1 MTTKASPDDAIALG
15 ATLATADYGVTGAG
29 IKIGIISDSF
39 NVLGGESAD
48 IAAGNLP
55 ASGVTVL
62 AEGPG
67 GSSDEGRAMAQ
78 LIYQIAPGASMD
90 FASGDNSMVD
100 AVDSLVAAGCNII
113 VDDLSYLEQPFFQ
126 EGSSIETAVS
136 AAVNDG
142 VDYFTAAGNY
152 GSDYY
157 QAAFTPIKT
166 TLPHVSGTL
175 VAENFGGGETLQPV
189 SVPNGH
195 NIQLVLE
202 WEQPFASFGTGGGSK
217 DSLAIYVYNSAGAIV
232 ASATTDQVGNDPVQY
247 INTPTNT
254 SRQTQTYDVAI
265 VDTAGTVPG
274 LFKYV
279 IFDDNSPSD
288 VIDDPNAG
296 KGSGTSVGQETNTD
310 VNAVG
315 AVAYYDTPSYGMAVP
330 TLESFSATGS
340 TDILLSATGSTLAT
354 PIQVSVPAFTA
365 TDGAVTSVLNPFYG
379 TSAAVANAAGV
390 GALVLQANKLLSTSD
405 LTALLKDSAIAMV
418 GTGGGAGLIQ
428 ANVAVG
434 FAESGTIAGFASGD
448 TVLYGT
454 HLGNTIM
461 GSTGNDTFVVGAGN
475 NTIEGGVGSNIVD
488 YANQTNAVAVNLAL
502 GTAVNGFGGSDTL
515 SNIQNVIGSDFRD
528 TITFGSGAETLD
540 IQLAADMVGDVLQ
553 DVGKSDTLQLLGA
566 TFNHVSVANGTLL
579 ALEGTFEVAQFNLA
593 AAAAGD
599 QFAVA
604 ANSAG
609 DIITTA
615 CYALGTRIQTP
626 TGEQAIETFCV
637 GDHVLTQRGEAKP
650 VQWIGYRRIDIAR
663 HADPGSVAPV
673 RVLAH
678 AFGAGLPH
686 RDLLLSPDHAIFADE
701 KLFPIKLL
709 INGATIVQEWP
720 ADIVYY
726 HLELARHSVIRAEGL
741 PAETFLDTG
750 NRHGFANAATYAGAA
765 VTAESRDCSCAPL
778 VTGGEALAALRAGL
792 VARAE
797 RVGFRLTDDPGCLL
811 IADGVCCP
819 RQIKRPGEYCFSV
832 PSGAGA
838 LVLRSRPAVPT
849 WTDPAC
855 ADARRLGVV
864 VTALAADGVAVDLE
878 HPALA
883 EGFHPIERD
892 GEAAW
897 RWTDGDAVL
906 NLPGVRS
913 LFVAIHPGRRYV
925 QPVVS
930 DCSFTLCGKP
940 APAGTAAA
948 GWSVSVRTRQTPP
961 ARISLGRKRAL

>member
-1 MTTKASPDDAIALG
+1 MTTKASPDDANALG
-15 ATLATADYGVTGAG
+15 ANLATEDYGVTGAG

-62 AEGPG
+62 EEGPS

-78 LIYQIAPGASMD
+78 LIYQIAPGASLD
-90 FASGDNSMVD
+90 FASGDNGMVD

-126 EGSSIETAVS
+126 EGSPIETAVS

-152 GSDYY
+152 GSNYY
-157 QAAFTPIKT
+157 QAAFTPIKA
-166 TLPHVSGTL
+166 TLPHVHGTV

-189 SVPNGH
+189 SVPSGQ

-202 WEQPFASFGTGGGSK
+202 WDQPFASIGTAGGSD
-217 DSLAIYVYNSAGAIV
+217 DSLAIYVYNAAGNIV
-232 ASATTDQVGNDPVQY
+232 ASSTTDQVGSDPIQY
-247 INTPTNT
+247 IDTPSNATG
-254 SRQTQTYDVAI
+254 QTQTYDIAI
-265 VDTAGTVPG
+265 VDTNGTVPG
-274 LFKYV
+274 LFKYI
-279 IFDDNSPSD
+279 IFDDSSPSD

-310 VNAVG
+310 VNTVG
-315 AVAYYDTPSYGMAVP
+315 AVAYYDTPTYGVVVP

-340 TDILLSATGSTLAT
+340 TDIVLSATGRTLAT
-354 PIQVSVPAFTA
+354 PIQVSVPDFTA
-365 TDGAVTSVLNPFYG
+365 TDGAVTSVLDPFYG
-379 TSAAVANAAGV
+379 TSAAVANAAAV
-390 GALVLQANKLLSTSD
+390 GALVLQANTLLSTED
-405 LTALLKDSAIAMV
+405 LTALLKDSAIAMA

-448 TVLYGT
+448 TILYGT
-454 HLGNTIM
+454 HLGNTII

-475 NTIEGGVGSNIVD
+475 NTIEGGAGINTVD
-488 YANQTNAVAVNLAL
+488 YASQTGAVDVNLASGIAENGSG
-502 GTAVNGFGGSDTL
+502 GTDLL

-528 TITFGSGAETLD
+528 TITFGSGLETFE
-540 IQLAADMVGDVLQ
+540 IQLASDMLDDTLQ
-553 DVGKSDTLQLLGA
+553 GISTSDTLQLLGA
-566 TFNHVSVANGTLL
+566 TFNNVSFTNGTLL
-579 ALEGTFEVAQFNLA
+579 ALEGSFEVAQFDLA
-593 AAAAGD
+593 AAASGD
-599 QFAVA
+599 HFAVA

-626 TGEQAIETFCV
+626 TGERAIETLGI
-637 GDHVLTQRGEAKP
+637 GDHVLTAGGEAKP
-650 VQWIGYRRIDIAR
+650 VRWIGYQRIDIAR
-663 HADPGSVAPV
+663 HPDPISVAPV
-673 RVLAH
+673 RVLAG
-678 AFGAGLPH
+678 AFGTGLPH
-686 RDLLLSPDHAIFADE
+686 RDLLLSPDHAIFAHE
-701 KLFPIKLL
+701 KLVPIKLL
-709 INGATIVQEWP
+709 INGATVVQEWP
-720 ADIVYY
+720 ADIFYF
-726 HLELARHSVIRAEGL
+726 HLELPCHSIIRAEGL

-750 NRHGFANAATYAGAA
+750 NRGGFANGGAYAGAG
-765 VTAESRDCSCAPL
+765 VTAESRDCGFAP
-778 VTGGEALAALRAGL
+778 VITGGAALAELRAAL

-797 RVGFRLTDDPGCLL
+797 ERGFRLTDDPDLHLL
-811 IADGVCCP
+811 ADGVYCP
-819 RQIKRPGEYCFSV
+819 RHIEAGKYRFGLPA
-832 PSGAGA
+832 GAGA
-838 LVLRSRPAVPT
+838 VVLRSRPAVPT
-849 WTDPAC
+849 WTDPGC

-864 VTALAADGVAVDLE
+864 VTALAADGVAVDLDDS
-878 HPALA
+878 ALA
-883 EGFHPIERD
+883 EGFHPVERS
-892 GEAAW
+892 GGAAW

-913 LFVAIHPGRRYV
+913 LQVATHPGRRYV

-930 DCSFTLCGKP
+930 DCSLTVCGNP
-940 APAGTAAA
+940 VREGAEGV